1 MNAGVKLPQR
11 KHPRLSLEIYR
22 EGHVFFTTLCT
33 HDRYRWFERYPELT
47 RQAVATLLEL
57 SKDRG
62 AVVYAWSVL
71 PDHLH
76 LLVQD
81 DDLVQF
87 VRLFKG
93 RMTPLARLENRLHGQ
108 SAAPCEGRREMNSGH
123 GAPVSRPGQ
132 RRGALGTLV
141 PDPHLSG
148 VEGRASPLRQYRGRV
163 RGRHPPLIAQRVQPG
178 HFMRLRLFLILG
190 VCSPP
195 GARRT
200 YSCRAL
206 QASGFFLR
214 ASSTPPSS

>member
-1 MNAGVKLPQR
+1 VAQLDTQRKLPQR
-11 KHPRLSLEIYR
+11 KHPRLSLDLYR

-87 VRLFKG
+87 VRLLKG
-93 RMTPLARLENRLHGQ
+93 RMTPLARAIET
-108 SAAPCEGRREMNSGH
+108 GRR
-123 GAPVSRPGQ
+123 
-132 RRGALGTLV
+132 LW
-141 PDPHLSG
+141 
-148 VEGRASPLRQYRGRV
+148 
-163 RGRHPPLIAQRVQPG
+163 
-178 HFMRLRLFLILG
+178 
-190 VCSPP
+190 
-195 GARRT
+195 
-200 YSCRAL
+200 
-206 QASGFFLR
+206 QASFYDHALR
-214 ASSTPPSS
+214 RQESLRGVAGYIWENPVRSGLVEDPLAYPWSGSQAWPDWKTVYGDNP